1 MLFQPA
7 IIALLLASF
16 LCSAMLLAVA
26 PFAVGLLRRWDL
38 SSGSAGQV
46 MLERRTHLVSALV
59 GIALA
64 GEAASL
70 ILFVVNADRM
80 AALFTGAMCAV
91 GTLLVNPFGFPALDL
106 KIAVFFLA
114 SCWLILDWIDRQGWD
129 YPLIR
134 VKYAALL
141 ALTPVQLVASGT
153 LLAYFL
159 GLRADVITSCCG
171 SLFGGAVQTLGNSLA
186 ALPHDVSYAALIA
199 ALAAVLAC
207 GGFVLGRGRGGILY
221 AILAAAAFLIGL
233 AAVTSTVSVY
243 VYELPHHH
251 CPFCLL
257 KGEYGYVGYLLYL
270 PLFIGAVAGLGVGIV
285 GPAAALPSLAGPAPR
300 SAKRLARVSMA
311 GFFLF
316 GAVCLWL
323 IVRSHLVLFP
333 A

>member
-26 PFAVGLLRRWDL
+26 PFAAGLLRRWDL
-38 SSGSAGQV
+38 SSGGARQV
-46 MLERRTHLVSALV
+46 ILERRTHLISALV

-80 AALFTGAMCAV
+80 AELFTGAMCAV
-91 GTLLVNPFGFPALDL
+91 GTLLVNPFGFPALNL

-114 SCWLILDWIDRQGWD
+114 SSWLILDRIDRQGWD

-141 ALTPVQLVASGT
+141 ALTPVQLAASGV

-171 SLFGGAVQTLGNSLA
+171 SLFGGAAQTPGNSLA
-186 ALPHDVSYAALIA
+186 ALPHDAALALLAA

-207 GGFVLGRGRGGILY
+207 GWFVLRRGRGSVLF
-221 AILAAAAFLIGL
+221 AILAATAFLLGL
-233 AAVTSTVSVY
+233 AAVISTISVY

-257 KGEYGYVGYLLYL
+257 KGEYGHVGYLLYL
-270 PLFIGAVAGLGVGIV
+270 PLFIGAAAGLGAGIA
-285 GPAAALPSLAGPAPR
+285 GPAAVLPSLARPAAL
-300 SAKRLARVSMA
+300 SARALVRVSMA
-311 GFFLF
+311 GFLLF

-323 IVRSHLVLFP
+323 IARSHLVLFP